1 MPDVEMDTGG
11 AKEKQGMGDLH
22 QKLTSGSLLARNT
35 VYNLLGNGLPLLVG
49 VVAVPLLVDAL
60 GTERFG
66 ILTIIWM
73 AIGYFSLFDFGLGRA
88 LTKFVAGRL
97 GSGRQDEIPALIGT
111 ALSVMA
117 ILGVAAALLI
127 GSLAPWL
134 VYDVLNV
141 PAELHAETLTA
152 MRWLAGTLP
161 FVITTA
167 ALIGVLQAH
176 QYFGWVS
183 AVRAPLGVFN
193 FLGPLVA
200 IQVVDSLAIITI
212 ILAIGRVAAWCVYG
226 TLVFKT
232 LPHSGQGLGFEKRL
246 LGELLSFGG
255 WLTVS
260 NVIGP
265 LMVYFD
271 RFLIGAVLT
280 MSAVAYYT
288 TPYDMV
294 TKLWMLPSALIG
306 VLFPA
311 LSTALQSDE
320 KRAAQLFRQSG
331 FVLMTATFPILLG
344 IAFFA
349 PEGLEL
355 WLGTEFAENSTP
367 VLRLLALGVFI
378 NSLARIP
385 AALLQSHGRADL
397 TAKIHLI
404 ELPVY
409 FLVLWE
415 AVTQWGIVGAALAW
429 VARIGADTIALFLLS
444 RHIFPE
450 VSAATRDVLVH
461 VLVLSTV
468 FLLVLIPTS
477 VAGKA
482 VLYFATLVV
491 FGISLWRPMRPI
503 LVPLIKR
510 LKYAAT

>member
-1 MPDVEMDTGG
+1 
-11 AKEKQGMGDLH
+11 MGKLH

-49 VVAVPLLVDAL
+49 IVAVPLLVDAL

-97 GSGRQDEIPALIGT
+97 GSGREEEIPALVGT

-117 ILGVAAALLI
+117 MLGVAAALLI
-127 GSLAPWL
+127 GALAPWL

-141 PAELHAETLTA
+141 PAELHAETLAA
-152 MRWLAGTLP
+152 MRWLAATIP

-167 ALIGVLQAH
+167 ALIGILQAH

-183 AVRAPLGVFN
+183 VVRAPLGVFN

-200 IQVVDSLAIITI
+200 LQFVDSLAIVTI
-212 ILAIGRVAAWCVYG
+212 ALAIGRVAAWCVYG
-226 TLVFKT
+226 TFVFRT
-232 LPHSGQGLGFEKRL
+232 LPNSGRGLKFEKGL

-271 RFLIGAVLT
+271 RFLIGSVLT

-288 TPYDMV
+288 TPYDVV
-294 TKLWMLPSALIG
+294 TKLWMLPSALVG

-311 LSTALQSDE
+311 LSTALQSNE
-320 KRAAQLFRQSG
+320 KRAAKLFRQSG

-349 PEGLEL
+349 PEALNL
-355 WLGTEFAENSTP
+355 WLGAEFAEKSAP

-378 NSLARIP
+378 NSLARVP
-385 AALLQSHGRADL
+385 SALLQSHGRADL
-397 TAKIHLI
+397 NAKVHLI

-409 FLVLWE
+409 LLMLWLSI
-415 AVTQWGIVGAALAW
+415 THWGIIGAALAW
-429 VARIGADTIALFLLS
+429 VVRISADTLALFMLG
-444 RHIFPE
+444 RHIFPG
-450 VSAATRDVLVH
+450 VSSATRTVLLH
-461 VLVLSTV
+461 ILVLSMSFALV
-468 FLLVLIPTS
+468 FLSVSLAWKLVFYI
-477 VAGKA
+477 AA
-482 VLYFATLVV
+482 VVI
-491 FGISLWRPMRPI
+491 FGIWIWPNIQPVLA
-503 LVPLIKR
+503 PLIKR
-510 LKYAAT
+510 VRYAVS

>member
-1 MPDVEMDTGG
+1 
-11 AKEKQGMGDLH
+11 MGKLH

-49 VVAVPLLVDAL
+49 VVAVPLLVDAF

-88 LTKFVAGRL
+88 LAKFVAGRL
-97 GSGRQDEIPALIGT
+97 GSGRHEEIPALVGT

-117 ILGVAAALLI
+117 VLGVAAAILI
-127 GSLAPWL
+127 GALAPWL

-141 PAELHAETLTA
+141 PAELHVETLTA
-152 MRWLAGTLP
+152 MRWLAVALP
-161 FVITTA
+161 FVIMTA
-167 ALIGVLQAH
+167 GLIGILQAH

-193 FLGPLVA
+193 FLGPLIA
-200 IQVVDSLAIITI
+200 LQIVDSLAIVTI
-212 ILAIGRVAAWCVYG
+212 ALAAVRVAAWCAYG
-226 TLVFKT
+226 TFVAKT
-232 LPHSGQGLGFEKRL
+232 LPHGGKSLEFEKGL

-265 LMVYFD
+265 FMVYFD

-288 TPYDMV
+288 TPYDVV
-294 TKLWMLPSALIG
+294 TRLWMLPSTLIA

-320 KRAAQLFRQSG
+320 KRAAQLFQQAG
-331 FVLMTATFPILLG
+331 FVVMTATFPILLG

-349 PEGLEL
+349 PEGLKL
-355 WLGTEFAENSTP
+355 WLGADFAENSAP
-367 VLRLLALGVFI
+367 VLRLLAVGVFI
-378 NSLARIP
+378 NSIARIP
-385 AALLQSHGRADL
+385 SALLQSHGRADL
-397 TAKIHLI
+397 NAKVHLI

-409 FLVLWE
+409 LLVLWVC
-415 AVTQWGIVGAALAW
+415 VTQWGIIGAAVAW
-429 VARIGADTIALFLLS
+429 VARIGADTLALFLLS
-444 RHIFPE
+444 RHIFPKVDSATRTVLLNMTVCSAAFMMVF
-450 VSAATRDVLVH
+450 VSASIAWKT
-461 VLVLSTV
+461 
-468 FLLVLIPTS
+468 
-477 VAGKA
+477 
-482 VLYFATLVV
+482 VLYVAVVVV
-491 FGISLWRPMRPI
+491 FCTLMWRPMRPV
-503 LVPLIKR
+503 LVPLIRKF
-510 LKYAAT
+510 KYAVS